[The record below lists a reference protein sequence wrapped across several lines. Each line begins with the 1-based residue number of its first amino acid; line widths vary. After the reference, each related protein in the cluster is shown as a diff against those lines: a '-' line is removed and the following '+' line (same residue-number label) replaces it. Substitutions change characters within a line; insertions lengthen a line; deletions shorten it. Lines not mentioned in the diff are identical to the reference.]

1 MKSVKS
7 RVFLIVLALMVAFSS
22 TSFAVPYT
30 VKAGDSFWKISK
42 KFEINLQSIL
52 SANGAT
58 ERSVIYPG
66 QVIQVP
72 TGTTTSR
79 GTITHREVPKYI
91 VYSVVQGDSL
101 YIISN
106 KYNLTVQEI
115 INANPELTEDTYL
128 QIGQKINIP
137 TGSNIANT
145 SDISLKGEHGELLNW
160 FDTVNKLIP
169 RGSAFKVID
178 FYTGKSFMAKRTG
191 GSYHSDTET
200 LTSDDTD
207 KLKEIWGGFSWTR
220 RPALIQWGDRLIAC
234 SVTAMPHAGNDS
246 AKGGVNTSWRSGGYG
261 AGTNYDYVK
270 GNGMDGHFDIH
281 FYGSLRH
288 KDGQADPQHQKCVK
302 ISAGL
307 IK

>member
-7 RVFLIVLALMVAFSS
+7 RIFLIVLVLMVAFSS
-22 TSFAVPYT
+22 ASFAVSYT
-30 VKAGDSFWKISK
+30 VKAGDSFWKISQ
-42 KFEINLQSIL
+42 KFGISLQSIL

-58 ERSVIYPG
+58 ERSIIYPG

-72 TGTTTSR
+72 TGTTASR
-79 GTITHREVPKYI
+79 GTTTSREVPKYI

-101 YIISN
+101 WIISN
-106 KYNLTVQEI
+106 KCNLTVQEI
-115 INANPELTEDTYL
+115 INANQGLTENTSL
-128 QIGQKINIP
+128 QVGQKINIP

-145 SDISLKGEHGELLNW
+145 SDISSKGKYGEYLNW
-160 FDTVNKLIP
+160 FDTVNELIP
-169 RGSAFKVID
+169 RGSVFKVID

-200 LTSDDTD
+200 LTFDDAV
-207 KLKEIWGGFSWTR
+207 KLKEISGGFSWTR
-220 RPALIQWGDRLIAC
+220 RPALIQLGDRLIAC
-234 SVTAMPHAGNDS
+234 SVTAMPHAGIDS
-246 AKGGVNTSWRSGGYG
+246 VKGGVYTNWRSGGYG

-270 GNGMDGHFDIH
+270 ENGMDGHFDIH

-288 KDGQADPQHQKCVK
+288 KDGQADPEHQRCVK
-302 ISAGL
+302 IAAGL

>member
-7 RVFLIVLALMVAFSS
+7 RVFLIVLVLMVAFSS
-22 TSFAVPYT
+22 ASFAVPYT
-30 VKAGDSFWKISK
+30 IKAGDSFWKISQ
-42 KFEINLQSIL
+42 KFGINLQSLL

-72 TGTTTSR
+72 TGTTASR
-79 GTITHREVPKYI
+79 GTITSREVPKYI

-106 KYNLTVQEI
+106 KYNLTIQEI

-128 QIGQKINIP
+128 QIGQKIKIP
-137 TGSNIANT
+137 TGSNIANAD
-145 SDISLKGEHGELLNW
+145 DISLKGAHGELLNW
-160 FDTVNKLIP
+160 FDTVNELIP
-169 RGSAFKVID
+169 RGSTFKVID

-207 KLKEIWGGFSWTR
+207 TLKEIWSGFSWTR

-246 AKGGVNTSWRSGGYG
+246 AKGGVYTSWRSGGYG
-261 AGTNYDYVK
+261 AGTNYDYIK
-270 GNGMDGHFDIH
+270 GNGMNGHFDIH

-288 KDGQADPQHQKCVK
+288 KDGQADPEHQKCVK
-302 ISAGL
+302 IAAGL
-307 IK
+307 NK